1 MLRLDDIL
9 DEFLVAGKSN
19 FSKSEVLNR
28 SGMSSASFNA
38 AAARLIG
45 KGRIVKPRS
54 GFFVI
59 VRPED
64 REVGPDPVLWVDAMM
79 SFLNLDYRISV
90 LSAAAFHGAS
100 HQAGMVVQVVVP
112 RQLPGIRL
120 GRRRVDFIYQEKKG
134 FELVNSENGLERM
147 KGDAGFVKVAGVE
160 LTLLDCL
167 KYVHRA
173 GGLNNVAQIVKD
185 LGAQASPTKL
195 REIAKGYG
203 PSVSCRLGYL
213 LEWLGYS
220 RQAEGLSEAAIAM
233 KSYKPLVTKLR
244 NDIDIFPGRG
254 ARDERWKILINEL
267 PEVEG

>member
-1 MLRLDDIL
+1 MFRLDDML
-9 DEFLVAGKSN
+9 DEFLAAGKSS
-19 FSKSEVLNR
+19 FSKNEVLER
-28 SGMSSASFNA
+28 TGMSSVSFNA
-38 AAARLIG
+38 AAARLMN
-45 KGRIVKPRS
+45 KGRIEKPRS

-79 SFLNLDYRISV
+79 SFLNLDYRISL

-100 HQAGMVVQVVVP
+100 HQAGMVFQVVVP

-120 GRRRVDFIYQEKKG
+120 GRRRVDFIYQKKMA
-134 FELVNSENGLERM
+134 FELVNEGNWLERM

-160 LTLLDCL
+160 LTLLDCV

-203 PSVSCRLGYL
+203 PAVSCRLGYL
-213 LEWLGYS
+213 LEWLGYA
-220 RQAEGLSEAAIAM
+220 RQAAGLSDAARGM
-233 KSYKPLVTKLR
+233 KSYKPLSTGMM
-244 NDIDIFPGRG
+244 NDMEIFPSEV
-254 ARDERWKILINEL
+254 ARDVRWKLLLNDM
-267 PEVEG
+267 PEVEA

>member
-1 MLRLDDIL
+1 MLRLDDML
-9 DEFLVAGKSN
+9 DEFLAAGKSS
-19 FSKSEVLNR
+19 FSKNEVLER
-28 SGMSSASFNA
+28 TGMSSVSFNA
-38 AAARLIG
+38 AAGRVMN
-45 KGRIVKPRS
+45 KGRLAKPRS

-64 REVGPDPVLWVDAMM
+64 REVGPDPVLWIDALM
-79 SFLNLDYRISV
+79 SFLNLDYRLSL

-100 HQAGMVVQVVVP
+100 HQAGMVFQVVVP
-112 RQLPGIRL
+112 RQLPWIQL

-134 FELVNSENGLERM
+134 FELVNDGNWLKRM
-147 KGDAGFVKVAGVE
+147 KGDAGFAKVAGVE
-160 LTLLDCL
+160 LTLFDCV

-203 PSVSCRLGYL
+203 PAVSCRLGYL
-213 LEWLGYS
+213 LEWLGYG
-220 RQAEGLSEAAIAM
+220 RQGAGLSDMANAM
-233 KSYKPLVTKLR
+233 KSYKPLVIKRR
-244 NDIDIFPGRG
+244 NDIEIFPDEA
-254 ARDERWKILINEL
+254 ARDERWKLLLNEV